1 MPKPCPACDTKTE
14 EWWSY
19 CAMCGYHIAAG
30 NDHDRKIA
38 REELEAY
45 RAIKAKFD
53 ATPDASK

>member
-30 NDHDRKIA
+30 NDHDGEIA
-38 REELEAY
+38 RAEYQAFK
-45 RAIKAKFD
+45 RKFH
-53 ATPDASK
+53 ATPDTSK